1 MTVSNKAWQQYIKT
15 LSAIDQTAARKFEA
29 FVSGLDIAKYSN
41 RKKAIDY
48 AVRLASVYGESA
60 AAAACEMYDAI
71 VAAAGMYYPL
81 AEPAVLQENIYGEV
95 AKTVN
100 GMIKQQASPESMGKA
115 IGRLVKRTA
124 ADTTLKNAI
133 RDHAEF
139 AWIPSGDSC
148 AFCIMLA
155 SNGWQPASKAALNG
169 GHAEHI
175 HANCDCEYAIRFTP
189 DTEYAG
195 YNPRE
200 YRDMYDEA
208 DEDGKSWEARVNV
221 MRRQQYAEKK
231 DEINAQKREA
241 YAERKERLGET
252 EQNG

>member
-1 MTVSNKAWQQYIKT
+1 MTVSNKAWQKYVKT
-15 LSAIDQTAARKFEA
+15 LAAIDQTAARKFE
-29 FVSGLDIAKYSN
+29 VYVRGLDLGKYAN
-41 RKKAIDY
+41 RKKVIDY
-48 AVRLASVYGESA
+48 AVKLASVYGESA

-71 VAAAGMYYPL
+71 AAAAGVYYP
-81 AEPAVLQENIYGEV
+81 AATPAMIDEYIYGDV

-100 GMIKQQASPESMGKA
+100 GMIKQQASAESMGQA
-115 IGRLVKRTA
+115 IGRLVKRTG
-124 ADTTLKNAI
+124 ADTTLQNAI
-133 RDHAEF
+133 RDRAEF

-155 SNGWQPASKAALNG
+155 SNGWQPATKAAMNG

-231 DEINAQKREA
+231 DEINQQKRDA
-241 YAERKERLGET
+241 YAARQERLGEDKKA
-252 EQNG
+252 

>member
-1 MTVSNKAWQQYIKT
+1 MTVSNKAWQKYVKT
-15 LSAIDQTAARKFEA
+15 LAAIDQTAARKFE
-29 FVSGLDIAKYSN
+29 VYVRGLDLGKYAN

-48 AVRLASVYGESA
+48 AVKLASVYGESA

-71 VAAAGMYYPL
+71 AAAAGVYYP
-81 AEPAVLQENIYGEV
+81 AATPAMIDEYIYGDV

-100 GMIKQQASPESMGKA
+100 GMIKQQASAESMGQA
-115 IGRLVKRTA
+115 IGRLVKRTG
-124 ADTTLKNAI
+124 ADTTLQNAI
-133 RDHAEF
+133 RDRAEF

-208 DEDGKSWEARVNV
+208 DEDGNGWEARVNV

-231 DEINAQKREA
+231 DEINQQKREA
-241 YAERKERLGET
+241 YAARQERLGENQ
-252 EQNG
+252 EKA

>member
-1 MTVSNKAWQQYIKT
+1 MTVSNKAWQKYVKT
-15 LSAIDQTAARKFEA
+15 LAAIDQTAARKFE
-29 FVSGLDIAKYSN
+29 VYVRGLDLGKYAN

-48 AVRLASVYGESA
+48 AVKLASVYGESA

-71 VAAAGMYYPL
+71 AAAAGVYYP
-81 AEPAVLQENIYGEV
+81 AATPAMIDEYIYGDV

-100 GMIKQQASPESMGKA
+100 GMIKQQASAESMGQA
-115 IGRLVKRTA
+115 IGRLVKRTG
-124 ADTTLKNAI
+124 ADTTLQNAI
-133 RDHAEF
+133 RDRAEF

-155 SNGWQPASKAALNG
+155 SNGWQPATKAAMNG

-208 DEDGKSWEARVNV
+208 DEDGNSWEARVNV

-231 DEINAQKREA
+231 DEINQQKREA
-241 YAERKERLGET
+241 YAARQERLGENQ
-252 EQNG
+252 EKA

>member
-1 MTVSNKAWQQYIKT
+1 MTVSNKAWQKYVKT
-15 LSAIDQTAARKFEA
+15 LAAIDQTAARKFE
-29 FVSGLDIAKYSN
+29 VYVRGLDLGKYAN

-48 AVRLASVYGESA
+48 AVKLASVYGESA

-71 VAAAGMYYPL
+71 AAAAGVYYP
-81 AEPAVLQENIYGEV
+81 AATPAMIDEYIYGDV

-100 GMIKQQASPESMGKA
+100 GMIKQQASAESMGQA
-115 IGRLVKRTA
+115 IGRLVKRTG
-124 ADTTLKNAI
+124 ADTTLQNAI
-133 RDHAEF
+133 RDRAEF

-155 SNGWQPASKAALNG
+155 SNGWQPATKAAMNG

-208 DEDGKSWEARVNV
+208 DEDGNSWEARVNV

-231 DEINAQKREA
+231 DEINQQKREA
-241 YAERKERLGET
+241 YAARQERLGET
-252 EQNG
+252 QKKA

>member
-15 LSAIDQTAARKFEA
+15 LSAIDQTAARKFE
-29 FVSGLDIAKYSN
+29 VYVRGLDLGKYAN

-71 VAAAGMYYPL
+71 AAATGLLYPQ
-81 AEPAVLQENIYGEV
+81 ATPAQVTEYIYGDV

-100 GMIKQQASPESMGKA
+100 GMIKQQASAESMGQA
-115 IGRLVKRTA
+115 IGRLVKRA
-124 ADTTLKNAI
+124 GADTTLQNAI
-133 RDHAEF
+133 RDRAEF

-155 SNGWQPASKAALNG
+155 SNGWQPATKAAMNG

-189 DTEYAG
+189 NTEYAG

-241 YAERKERLGET
+241 YAARQERLGENQ
-252 EQNG
+252 EKA

>member
-1 MTVSNKAWQQYIKT
+1 MTVSNKAWQKYVKT
-15 LSAIDQTAARKFEA
+15 LAAIDQTAARKFE
-29 FVSGLDIAKYSN
+29 VYVRGLDLGKYAN

-48 AVRLASVYGESA
+48 AVKLASVYGESA

-71 VAAAGMYYPL
+71 AAAAGVYYP
-81 AEPAVLQENIYGEV
+81 AATPAMIDEYIYGDV

-100 GMIKQQASPESMGKA
+100 GMIKQQASAESMGQA
-115 IGRLVKRTA
+115 IGRLVKRTG
-124 ADTTLKNAI
+124 ADTTLQNAI
-133 RDHAEF
+133 RDRAEF

-155 SNGWQPASKAALNG
+155 SNGWQPATKAAMNG

-231 DEINAQKREA
+231 DEINQQKREA
-241 YAERKERLGET
+241 YAARQERLGEG
-252 EQNG
+252 EKA

>member
-1 MTVSNKAWQQYIKT
+1 MTVSNKAWQKYVKT
-15 LSAIDQTAARKFEA
+15 LAAIDQTAARKFE
-29 FVSGLDIAKYSN
+29 VYVRGLDLGKYAN

-48 AVRLASVYGESA
+48 AVKLASVYGESA

-71 VAAAGMYYPL
+71 AAAAGVYYP
-81 AEPAVLQENIYGEV
+81 AATPAMIDEYIYGDV

-100 GMIKQQASPESMGKA
+100 GMIKQQASAESMGQA
-115 IGRLVKRTA
+115 IGRLVKRTG
-124 ADTTLKNAI
+124 ADTTLQNAI
-133 RDHAEF
+133 RDRAEF

-155 SNGWQPASKAALNG
+155 SNGWQPATKAAMNG

-231 DEINAQKREA
+231 DKINQQKREA
-241 YAERKERLGET
+241 YAARQERLGEG
-252 EQNG
+252 EKQ

>member
-1 MTVSNKAWQQYIKT
+1 MTVSNKAWQKYVKT
-15 LSAIDQTAARKFEA
+15 LAAIDQTAARKFEA
-29 FVSGLDIAKYSN
+29 YVRGLDLGKYAN

-48 AVRLASVYGESA
+48 AVKLASVYGESA

-71 VAAAGMYYPL
+71 AAAAGVYYP
-81 AEPAVLQENIYGEV
+81 AATPAMIDEYIYGDV

-100 GMIKQQASPESMGKA
+100 GMIKQQASAESMGQA
-115 IGRLVKRTA
+115 IGRLVKRTG
-124 ADTTLKNAI
+124 ADTTLQNAI
-133 RDHAEF
+133 RDRAEF

-155 SNGWQPASKAALNG
+155 SNGWQPATKAAMNG

-189 DTEYAG
+189 DAEYAG

-208 DEDGKSWEARVNV
+208 DEDGNSWEARVNV

-231 DEINAQKREA
+231 DEINQQKRDA
-241 YAERKERLGET
+241 YAARQERLGEDKKA
-252 EQNG
+252 

>member
-1 MTVSNKAWQQYIKT
+1 MTVSNKAWQKYVKT
-15 LSAIDQTAARKFEA
+15 LAAIDQTAARKFE
-29 FVSGLDIAKYSN
+29 VYVRGLDLGKYAN

-48 AVRLASVYGESA
+48 AVKLASVYGESA

-71 VAAAGMYYPL
+71 AAAAGVYYP
-81 AEPAVLQENIYGEV
+81 AATPAMIDEYIYGDV

-100 GMIKQQASPESMGKA
+100 GMIKQQASAESMGQA
-115 IGRLVKRTA
+115 IGRLVKRTG
-124 ADTTLKNAI
+124 ADTTLQNAI
-133 RDHAEF
+133 RDRAEF

-155 SNGWQPASKAALNG
+155 SNGWQPATKAAMNG

-208 DEDGKSWEARVNV
+208 DEDGNSWEARVNV

-231 DEINAQKREA
+231 DEINQQKREA
-241 YAERKERLGET
+241 YAARQERLGEG
-252 EQNG
+252 EKQ

>member
-1 MTVSNKAWQQYIKT
+1 MTVSNKAWQKYVKT
-15 LSAIDQTAARKFEA
+15 LAAIDQTAARKFE
-29 FVSGLDIAKYSN
+29 VYVRGLDLGKYAN

-48 AVRLASVYGESA
+48 AVKLASVYGESA

-71 VAAAGMYYPL
+71 AAAAGVYYP
-81 AEPAVLQENIYGEV
+81 AATPAMIDEYIYGDV

-100 GMIKQQASPESMGKA
+100 GMIKQQASAESMGQA
-115 IGRLVKRTA
+115 IGRLVKRTG
-124 ADTTLKNAI
+124 ADTTLQNAI
-133 RDHAEF
+133 RDRAEF

-155 SNGWQPASKAALNG
+155 SNGWQPATKAAMNG

-208 DEDGKSWEARVNV
+208 DEDGNSWEARVNV
-221 MRRQQYAEKK
+221 IRRQQYAEKK

-241 YAERKERLGET
+241 YAARQERLGEG
-252 EQNG
+252 EKA

>member
-1 MTVSNKAWQQYIKT
+1 MTVSNKAWQKYVKT
-15 LSAIDQTAARKFEA
+15 LAAIDQTAARKFE
-29 FVSGLDIAKYSN
+29 VYVRGLDLGKYAN

-48 AVRLASVYGESA
+48 AVKLASVYGESA

-71 VAAAGMYYPL
+71 AAAAGVYYP
-81 AEPAVLQENIYGEV
+81 AATPAMIDEYIYGDV

-100 GMIKQQASPESMGKA
+100 GMIKQQASAESMGQA
-115 IGRLVKRTA
+115 IGRLVKRTG
-124 ADTTLKNAI
+124 ADTTLQNAI
-133 RDHAEF
+133 RDRAEF

-155 SNGWQPASKAALNG
+155 SNGWQPATKAAMNG

-208 DEDGKSWEARVNV
+208 DEDGNSWEARVNV

-241 YAERKERLGET
+241 YAARQERLGENQ
-252 EQNG
+252 EKA

>member
-1 MTVSNKAWQQYIKT
+1 MTVSNKAWQKYVKT
-15 LSAIDQTAARKFEA
+15 LAAIDQTAARKFE
-29 FVSGLDIAKYSN
+29 VYVRDLDLGKYAN

-48 AVRLASVYGESA
+48 AVKLASVYGESA

-71 VAAAGMYYPL
+71 AAAAGVYYP
-81 AEPAVLQENIYGEV
+81 AATPAMIDEYIYGDV

-100 GMIKQQASPESMGKA
+100 GMIKQQASAESMGQA
-115 IGRLVKRTA
+115 IGRLVKRTG
-124 ADTTLKNAI
+124 ADTTLQNAI
-133 RDHAEF
+133 RDRAEF

-155 SNGWQPASKAALNG
+155 SNGWQPATKAAMNG

-208 DEDGKSWEARVNV
+208 DEDGNGWEARVNV

-241 YAERKERLGET
+241 YAARQERLGENQ
-252 EQNG
+252 EKA

>member
-1 MTVSNKAWQQYIKT
+1 MTVSNKAWQKYVKT
-15 LSAIDQTAARKFEA
+15 LAAIDQTAARKFE
-29 FVSGLDIAKYSN
+29 VYVRGLDLGKYAN

-48 AVRLASVYGESA
+48 AVKLASVYGESA

-71 VAAAGMYYPL
+71 AAAAGVYYP
-81 AEPAVLQENIYGEV
+81 AATPAMIDEYIYGDV

-100 GMIKQQASPESMGKA
+100 GMIKQQASAESMGQA
-115 IGRLVKRTA
+115 IGRLVKRTG
-124 ADTTLKNAI
+124 ADTTLQNAI
-133 RDHAEF
+133 RDRAEF

-148 AFCIMLA
+148 AFCLMLA
-155 SNGWQPASKAALNG
+155 SNGWQPATKAAMNG

-208 DEDGKSWEARVNV
+208 DEDGNSWEARVNV

-231 DEINAQKREA
+231 DKINQQKREA
-241 YAERKERLGET
+241 YAARQERLGEG
-252 EQNG
+252 EKA

>member
-1 MTVSNKAWQQYIKT
+1 MTVSNKAWQKYVKT
-15 LSAIDQTAARKFEA
+15 LAAIDQTAARKFE
-29 FVSGLDIAKYSN
+29 VYVRGLDLGKYAN

-48 AVRLASVYGESA
+48 AVKLASVYGESA

-71 VAAAGMYYPL
+71 AAAAGVYYP
-81 AEPAVLQENIYGEV
+81 AATPAMIDEYIYGDV

-100 GMIKQQASPESMGKA
+100 GMIKQQASAESMGQA
-115 IGRLVKRTA
+115 IGRLVKRTG
-124 ADTTLKNAI
+124 ADTTLQNAI
-133 RDHAEF
+133 RDRAEF

-200 YRDMYDEA
+200 YRDMYEEA
-208 DEDGKSWEARVNV
+208 DEDGNGWEARVNV

-231 DEINAQKREA
+231 DEINQQKREA
-241 YAERKERLGET
+241 YAARQERLGENQ
-252 EQNG
+252 EKA

>member
-1 MTVSNKAWQQYIKT
+1 MTVSNKAWQKYVKT
-15 LSAIDQTAARKFEA
+15 LAAIDQTAARKFE
-29 FVSGLDIAKYSN
+29 VYVRGLDLGKYAN

-48 AVRLASVYGESA
+48 AVKLASVYGESA

-71 VAAAGMYYPL
+71 AAAAGVYYP
-81 AEPAVLQENIYGEV
+81 AATPAMIDEYIYGDV

-100 GMIKQQASPESMGKA
+100 GMIKQQASAESMGQA
-115 IGRLVKRTA
+115 IGRLVKRTG
-124 ADTTLKNAI
+124 ADTTLQNAI
-133 RDHAEF
+133 RDRAEF

-155 SNGWQPASKAALNG
+155 SNGWQPATKAAMNG

-208 DEDGKSWEARVNV
+208 DEDGNSWEARVNV

-231 DEINAQKREA
+231 EEINQQKREA
-241 YAERKERLGET
+241 YAARQERLGET
-252 EQNG
+252 QEKA

>member
-1 MTVSNKAWQQYIKT
+1 MTVSNKAWQKYVKT
-15 LSAIDQTAARKFEA
+15 LAAIDQTAARKFE
-29 FVSGLDIAKYSN
+29 VYVRGLDLGKYAN

-48 AVRLASVYGESA
+48 AVKLASVYGESA

-71 VAAAGMYYPL
+71 AAAAGVYYP
-81 AEPAVLQENIYGEV
+81 AATPAMIDEYIYGDV

-100 GMIKQQASPESMGKA
+100 GMIKQQASAESMGQA
-115 IGRLVKRTA
+115 IGRLVKRTG
-124 ADTTLKNAI
+124 ADTTLQNAI
-133 RDHAEF
+133 RDRAEF

-155 SNGWQPASKAALNG
+155 SNGWQPATKAAMNG

-208 DEDGKSWEARVNV
+208 DEDGNSWEARVNV

-231 DEINAQKREA
+231 DEINQQKRDA
-241 YAERKERLGET
+241 YAARQERLGEDKKA
-252 EQNG
+252 

>member
-1 MTVSNKAWQQYIKT
+1 MTVSNKAWQKYVKT
-15 LSAIDQTAARKFEA
+15 LAAIDQTAARKFE
-29 FVSGLDIAKYSN
+29 VYVRGLDLGKYAN

-48 AVRLASVYGESA
+48 AVKLASVYGESA

-71 VAAAGMYYPL
+71 AAAAGVYYP
-81 AEPAVLQENIYGEV
+81 AATPAMIDEYIYGDV

-100 GMIKQQASPESMGKA
+100 GMIKQQASAESMGQA
-115 IGRLVKRTA
+115 IGRLVKRTG
-124 ADTTLKNAI
+124 ADTTLQNAI
-133 RDHAEF
+133 RDRAEF

-155 SNGWQPASKAALNG
+155 SNGWQPATKAAMNG

-208 DEDGKSWEARVNV
+208 DEDGNSWEARVNV

-231 DEINAQKREA
+231 DEINQQKREA
-241 YAERKERLGET
+241 YAARQERLGEG
-252 EQNG
+252 EKA

>member
-1 MTVSNKAWQQYIKT
+1 MTVSNKAWQKYVKT
-15 LSAIDQTAARKFEA
+15 LAAIDQTAARKFE
-29 FVSGLDIAKYSN
+29 VYVRGLDLGKYAN

-48 AVRLASVYGESA
+48 AVKLASVYGESA

-71 VAAAGMYYPL
+71 AAAAGVYYP
-81 AEPAVLQENIYGEV
+81 AATPAMIDEYIYGDV

-100 GMIKQQASPESMGKA
+100 GMIKQQASAESMGQA
-115 IGRLVKRTA
+115 IGRLVKRTG
-124 ADTTLKNAI
+124 ADTTLQNAI
-133 RDHAEF
+133 RDRAEF

-155 SNGWQPASKAALNG
+155 SNGWQPATKAAMNG

-189 DTEYAG
+189 NTEYAG

-231 DEINAQKREA
+231 DKINQQKREA
-241 YAERKERLGET
+241 YAARQERLGEG
-252 EQNG
+252 EKQ

>member
-1 MTVSNKAWQQYIKT
+1 MTVSNKAWQKYVKT
-15 LSAIDQTAARKFEA
+15 LAAIDQTAARKFE
-29 FVSGLDIAKYSN
+29 VYVRGLDLGKYAN

-48 AVRLASVYGESA
+48 AVKLASVYGESA

-71 VAAAGMYYPL
+71 AAAAGVYYP
-81 AEPAVLQENIYGEV
+81 AATPAMIDEYIYGDV

-100 GMIKQQASPESMGKA
+100 GMIKQQASAESMGQA
-115 IGRLVKRTA
+115 IGRLVKRTG
-124 ADTTLKNAI
+124 ADTTLQNAI
-133 RDHAEF
+133 RDRAEF

-155 SNGWQPASKAALNG
+155 SNGWQPATKAAMNG

-208 DEDGKSWEARVNV
+208 DEDGNGWEARVNV

-231 DEINAQKREA
+231 DEINQQKREA
-241 YAERKERLGET
+241 YAARQERLGEG
-252 EQNG
+252 EKA

>member
-1 MTVSNKAWQQYIKT
+1 MTVSNKAWQKYVKT
-15 LSAIDQTAARKFEA
+15 LAAIDQTAARKFE
-29 FVSGLDIAKYSN
+29 VYVRGLDLGKYAN

-48 AVRLASVYGESA
+48 AVKLASVYGESA

-71 VAAAGMYYPL
+71 AAAAGVYYP
-81 AEPAVLQENIYGEV
+81 AATPAMIDEYIYGDV

-100 GMIKQQASPESMGKA
+100 GMIKQQASAESMGQA
-115 IGRLVKRTA
+115 IGRLVKRTG
-124 ADTTLKNAI
+124 ADTTLQNAI
-133 RDHAEF
+133 RDRAEF

-155 SNGWQPASKAALNG
+155 SNGWQPATKAAMNG

-208 DEDGKSWEARVNV
+208 DEDGNSWEARVNV

-231 DEINAQKREA
+231 DKINQQKREA
-241 YAERKERLGET
+241 YAARQERLGEG
-252 EQNG
+252 EKA

>member
-1 MTVSNKAWQQYIKT
+1 MYDAT
-15 LSAIDQTAARKFEA
+15 
-29 FVSGLDIAKYSN
+29 
-41 RKKAIDY
+41 
-48 AVRLASVYGESA
+48 A
-60 AAAACEMYDAI
+60 AAAG
-71 VAAAGMYYPL
+71 VYYP
-81 AEPAVLQENIYGEV
+81 AATPAMIDEYIYGDV

-100 GMIKQQASPESMGKA
+100 GMIKQQASAESMGQA
-115 IGRLVKRTA
+115 IGRLVKRTG
-124 ADTTLKNAI
+124 ADTTLQNAI
-133 RDHAEF
+133 RDRAEF

-155 SNGWQPASKAALNG
+155 SNGWQPATKAAMNG

-208 DEDGKSWEARVNV
+208 DEDGKSWKARVNV

>member
-1 MTVSNKAWQQYIKT
+1 MTVSNKAWQKYVKT
-15 LSAIDQTAARKFEA
+15 LAAIDQTAARKFE
-29 FVSGLDIAKYSN
+29 VYVRGLDLGKYAN

-48 AVRLASVYGESA
+48 AVKLASVYGESA

-71 VAAAGMYYPL
+71 AAAAGVYYP
-81 AEPAVLQENIYGEV
+81 AATPAMIDEYIYGDV

-100 GMIKQQASPESMGKA
+100 GMIKQQASAESMGQA
-115 IGRLVKRTA
+115 IGRLVKRTG
-124 ADTTLKNAI
+124 ADTTLQNAI
-133 RDHAEF
+133 RDRAEF

-155 SNGWQPASKAALNG
+155 SNGWQPATKAAMNG

-241 YAERKERLGET
+241 YAARQDRIGEG
-252 EQNG
+252 EKA

>member
-1 MTVSNKAWQQYIKT
+1 MTVSNKAWQKYVKT
-15 LSAIDQTAARKFEA
+15 LAAIDQTAARKFE
-29 FVSGLDIAKYSN
+29 VYVRGLDLGKYAN

-48 AVRLASVYGESA
+48 AVKLASVYGESA

-71 VAAAGMYYPL
+71 AAAAGVYYP
-81 AEPAVLQENIYGEV
+81 AATPAMIDEYIYGDV

-100 GMIKQQASPESMGKA
+100 GMIKQQASAELMGQA
-115 IGRLVKRTA
+115 IGRLVKRTG
-124 ADTTLKNAI
+124 ADTTLQNAI
-133 RDHAEF
+133 RDRAEF

-155 SNGWQPASKAALNG
+155 SNGWQPATKAAMNG

-208 DEDGKSWEARVNV
+208 DEDGNSWEARVNV

-231 DEINAQKREA
+231 DEINQQKREA
-241 YAERKERLGET
+241 YAARQERLGET
-252 EQNG
+252 QEKA

>member
-1 MTVSNKAWQQYIKT
+1 MTVSNKAWQKYVKT
-15 LSAIDQTAARKFEA
+15 LAAIDQTAARKFE
-29 FVSGLDIAKYSN
+29 VYVRGLDLGKYAN

-71 VAAAGMYYPL
+71 AAAAGVYYP
-81 AEPAVLQENIYGEV
+81 AATPAMIDEYIYGDV

-100 GMIKQQASPESMGKA
+100 GMIKQQASAESMGQA
-115 IGRLVKRTA
+115 IGRLVKRTG
-124 ADTTLKNAI
+124 ADTTLQNAI
-133 RDHAEF
+133 RDRAEF

-155 SNGWQPASKAALNG
+155 SNGWQPATKAAMNG

-208 DEDGKSWEARVNV
+208 DEDGNGWEARVNV

-241 YAERKERLGET
+241 YAARQERLGENQ
-252 EQNG
+252 EKA

>member
-1 MTVSNKAWQQYIKT
+1 MTVSNKAWQKYVKT
-15 LSAIDQTAARKFEA
+15 LAAIDQTAARKFE
-29 FVSGLDIAKYSN
+29 VYVRGLDLGKYAN

-48 AVRLASVYGESA
+48 AVKLASVYGESA

-71 VAAAGMYYPL
+71 AAAAGVYYP
-81 AEPAVLQENIYGEV
+81 AATPAMIDEYIYGDV

-100 GMIKQQASPESMGKA
+100 GMIKQQASAESMGQA
-115 IGRLVKRTA
+115 IGRLVKRTG
-124 ADTTLKNAI
+124 ADTTLQNAI
-133 RDHAEF
+133 RDRAEF

-155 SNGWQPASKAALNG
+155 SNGWQPATKAAMNG

-208 DEDGKSWEARVNV
+208 DEDGNSWEARVNV
-221 MRRQQYAEKK
+221 IRRQQYAEKK
-231 DEINAQKREA
+231 DEINQQKREA
-241 YAERKERLGET
+241 YAARQERLGEG
-252 EQNG
+252 EKA

>member
-1 MTVSNKAWQQYIKT
+1 MTVSNKAWQKYVKT
-15 LSAIDQTAARKFEA
+15 LAAIDQTAARKFE
-29 FVSGLDIAKYSN
+29 VYVRGLDLGKYAN

-48 AVRLASVYGESA
+48 AVKLASVYGESA

-71 VAAAGMYYPL
+71 AAAAGMYYP
-81 AEPAVLQENIYGEV
+81 AATPAMIDEYIYGDV

-100 GMIKQQASPESMGKA
+100 GMIKQQASAESMGQA
-115 IGRLVKRTA
+115 IGRLVKRTG
-124 ADTTLKNAI
+124 ADTTLQNAI
-133 RDHAEF
+133 RDRAEF

-155 SNGWQPASKAALNG
+155 SNGWQPATKAAMNG

-208 DEDGKSWEARVNV
+208 DEDGNSWEARVNV

-231 DEINAQKREA
+231 DKINQQKREA
-241 YAERKERLGET
+241 YAARQERLGEAQ
-252 EQNG
+252 EKA

>member
-1 MTVSNKAWQQYIKT
+1 MTVSNKAWQKYVKT
-15 LSAIDQTAARKFEA
+15 LAAIDQTAARKFE
-29 FVSGLDIAKYSN
+29 VYVRGLDLGKYAN

-48 AVRLASVYGESA
+48 AVKLASVYGESA

-71 VAAAGMYYPL
+71 AAAAGVYYP
-81 AEPAVLQENIYGEV
+81 AATPAMIDEYIYGDV

-100 GMIKQQASPESMGKA
+100 GMIKQQASAESMGQA
-115 IGRLVKRTA
+115 IGRLVKRTG
-124 ADTTLKNAI
+124 ADTTLQNAI
-133 RDHAEF
+133 RDRAEF

-155 SNGWQPASKAALNG
+155 SNGWQPATKAAMNG

-208 DEDGKSWEARVNV
+208 DEDGNSWEARVNV

-241 YAERKERLGET
+241 YAARQERLGEG
-252 EQNG
+252 EKQ

>member
-1 MTVSNKAWQQYIKT
+1 MTVSNKAWQKYVKT
-15 LSAIDQTAARKFEA
+15 LAAIDQTAARKFE
-29 FVSGLDIAKYSN
+29 VYVRGLDLGKYAN

-48 AVRLASVYGESA
+48 AVKLASVYGESA

-71 VAAAGMYYPL
+71 AAAAGVYYP
-81 AEPAVLQENIYGEV
+81 AATPAMIDEYIYGDV

-100 GMIKQQASPESMGKA
+100 GMIKQQASAESMGQA
-115 IGRLVKRTA
+115 IGRLVKRTG
-124 ADTTLKNAI
+124 ADTTLQNAI
-133 RDHAEF
+133 RDRAEF

-155 SNGWQPASKAALNG
+155 SNGWQPATKAAMNG

-208 DEDGKSWEARVNV
+208 DEDGNSWEARVNV

-231 DEINAQKREA
+231 DKINQQKREA
-241 YAERKERLGET
+241 YAARQERLGEAQ
-252 EQNG
+252 EKA

>member
-15 LSAIDQTAARKFEA
+15 LSAIDQTAARKFE
-29 FVSGLDIAKYSN
+29 VYVRGLDLGKYAN

-71 VAAAGMYYPL
+71 AAAAGAYYP
-81 AEPAVLQENIYGEV
+81 AATPAMIDEYIYGDV

-100 GMIKQQASPESMGKA
+100 GMIKQQASPESMGQA
-115 IGRLVKRTA
+115 IGRLVKRTG
-124 ADTTLKNAI
+124 ADTTLQNAI
-133 RDHAEF
+133 RDRAEF

-155 SNGWQPASKAALNG
+155 SNGWQPATKAAMNG

-200 YRDMYDEA
+200 YREMYDEA
-208 DEDGKSWEARVNV
+208 DEDGNSWEARVNV

-231 DEINAQKREA
+231 DEINQQKREA
-241 YAERKERLGET
+241 YAARQDRIGDGEKA
-252 EQNG
+252 

>member
-1 MTVSNKAWQQYIKT
+1 MTVSNKAWQKYVKT
-15 LSAIDQTAARKFEA
+15 LAAIDQTAARKFE
-29 FVSGLDIAKYSN
+29 VYVRGLDMGKYAN

-48 AVRLASVYGESA
+48 AVKLASVYGESA

-71 VAAAGMYYPL
+71 AAAAGVYYP
-81 AEPAVLQENIYGEV
+81 AATPAMIDEYIYGDV

-100 GMIKQQASPESMGKA
+100 GMIKQQASAESMGQA
-115 IGRLVKRTA
+115 IGRLVKRTG
-124 ADTTLKNAI
+124 ADTTLQNAI
-133 RDHAEF
+133 RDRAEF

-155 SNGWQPASKAALNG
+155 SNGWQPATKAAMNG

-208 DEDGKSWEARVNV
+208 DEDGNSWEARVNV

-231 DEINAQKREA
+231 DKINQQKREA
-241 YAERKERLGET
+241 YAARQERLGEG
-252 EQNG
+252 EKA